1 MHSAYVSRSGDPLST
16 GLHSVRMNGIHD
28 LGGLTCFGPVDPD
41 DNEPVFHDA
50 WEGRVFALNI
60 ASSATFAPIDRRRH
74 ALETLEP
81 VLYLSA
87 SYYERWLA
95 RVENLAIVDGLIT
108 EQELLSGKSST
119 TAAPAASPLDAS
131 AVESIAKEG
140 RPTSRETGRVTPC
153 FSVGDRVRAR
163 NIQPAGHT
171 RLPRYVRGRVGMI
184 ARRHGSHCFP
194 DTNAHGQ
201 GENPQPLYSV
211 KFDVG
216 ELWGTAASPQ
226 DRLFIDL
233 WEDYLEPVAR

>member
-1 MHSAYVSRSGDPLST
+1 MHSAFALRSGDTLLT
-16 GLHSVRMNGIHD
+16 GLHCVRMNGIHD
-28 LGGLTCFGPVDPD
+28 LGGLTCFGPVDSD

-50 WEGRVFALNI
+50 WEGRVFALSI
-60 ASSATFAPIDRRRH
+60 ASSATFGPIDRRRH

-119 TAAPAASPLDAS
+119 PAVPSASPLDAS
-131 AVESIAKEG
+131 AVELIAKEG

-153 FSVGDRVRAR
+153 LSVGDRVRVR

-171 RLPRYVRGRVGMI
+171 RLPRYVRGRVGVI